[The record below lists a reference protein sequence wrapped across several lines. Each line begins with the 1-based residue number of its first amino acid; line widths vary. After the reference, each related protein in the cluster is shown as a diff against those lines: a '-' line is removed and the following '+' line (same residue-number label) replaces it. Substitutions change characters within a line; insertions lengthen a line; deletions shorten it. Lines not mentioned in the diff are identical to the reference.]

1 MPKIVI
7 VGSCKHAPYKILL
20 SPNPLDKK
28 LYISDHEKAYEGA
41 CKWFYPAIQKADEI
55 WIYAPEGIGKHTL
68 KDIQYAK
75 KYGKKIRLLIDFDDR
90 NKTPKKH

>member
-7 VGSCKHAPYKILL
+7 VGSCRYEPYIILTTPEKVPNLWNTEEGYKIA
-20 SPNPLDKK
+20 SKK
-28 LYISDHEKAYEGA
+28 
-41 CKWFYPAIQKADEI
+41 FYPAIKEADEI

-75 KYGKKIRLLIDFDDR
+75 KHSKKIRLLIDFNDG
-90 NKTPKKH
+90 NETPKKH